1 MLLTLSVIL
10 MFIAVNN
17 KLNDQADMIIQIVKA
32 QESFTTPNAAW
43 NDAASFTTTPNYL
56 LPKATQVKYM
66 TEAPAY
72 LPGRNDTRSNLAM
85 NRIAPSN
92 DQYSLPD
99 ANDINGVRNTVGFP
113 GPINP
118 TSIKGNVNVEGAKIK
133 TDKVVWADNAP
144 DTVQKNHV
152 AEVEVG
158 AEDLLPEFSPNS
170 RVNASE
176 ALQFATPSAEMAKES
191 LRRGVKNHRHTTV

>member
-1 MLLTLSVIL
+1 

-17 KLNDQADMIIQIVKA
+17 KLNDQADLIVQIAKA

-43 NDAASFTTTPNYL
+43 NDAASFTPSANYL
-56 LPKATQVKYM
+56 LPTETQAKYT

-72 LPGRNDTRSNLAM
+72 LPGRNDPRSNLAM
-85 NRIAPSN
+85 NKIAPSN
-92 DQYSLPD
+92 DQYTLPD

-118 TSIKGNVNVEGAKIK
+118 TSIKGDVKVDGANIK

-152 AEVEVG
+152 AEVEKG
-158 AEDLLPEFSPNS
+158 TEDLLPEFSPNS
-170 RVNASE
+170 RANASE

-191 LRRGVKNHRHTTV
+191 LRRGVKKHRFTKV

>member
-1 MLLTLSVIL
+1 

-17 KLNDQADMIIQIVKA
+17 KLNDQADLIVQIAKA

-43 NDAASFTTTPNYL
+43 NDAASFTPSANYL
-56 LPKATQVKYM
+56 LPTATQVEYM

-72 LPGRNDTRSNLAM
+72 LPGRNDPRSNLAM
-85 NRIAPSN
+85 NKIAPSN
-92 DQYSLPD
+92 DQYTLPD

-118 TSIKGNVNVEGAKIK
+118 TSIKGDVKVDGANIK

-152 AEVEVG
+152 AEVEKG
-158 AEDLLPEFSPNS
+158 TEDLLPEFSPNS
-170 RVNASE
+170 RANASE

-191 LRRGVKNHRHTTV
+191 LRRGVKKHRFTKV